1 MPERDPWGERLPRTV
16 GLWPAIMVLIG
27 ITIGSGI
34 FRVPAT
40 VASRLG
46 SPGLVLVAWVSG
58 GVLALFGA
66 LTLAELAAL
75 FPRSGGV
82 FAYLEEG
89 FGPLPAFLFGW
100 SQLAVIRAAALGA
113 ISTIFAEY
121 LGHFIPLS
129 AGQIHYVAAGVI
141 LVSKRMSFWS
151 FGEHIRFELRD

>member
-1 MPERDPWGERLPRTV
+1 MTARDSWGERLPRTV

-40 VASRLG
+40 VAKTLG
-46 SPGLVLVAWVSG
+46 SPGLVLVAWLLG
-58 GVLALFGA
+58 GVVALFGA
-66 LTLAELAAL
+66 LARAELAAL

-100 SQLAVIRAAALGA
+100 SQLKRRAG
-113 ISTIFAEY
+113 S
-121 LGHFIPLS
+121 GPNPDR
-129 AGQIHYVAAGVI
+129 
-141 LVSKRMSFWS
+141 KRT
-151 FGEHIRFELRD
+151 RLKY